1 MTVQSGVDTNSNQIL
16 ELSEATNAQYICNGA
31 NGKDG
36 TDGAMGATSFN
47 AQMVVTNEPIG
58 SHCSDGGSL
67 VSVGWDVNGNAI
79 LDVSEITSFSYIC
92 QGVGGADGFNGSNGL
107 DSLIAINSVKAD
119 ENCFYGGAIYGSGAG
134 TQQKIN

>member
-16 ELSEATNAQYICNGA
+16 ELSEATNAQYICN
-31 NGKDG
+31 
-36 TDGAMGATSFN
+36 GAMGATSFN

-79 LDVSEITSFSYIC
+79 LDASEITSFSYIC

-119 ENCFYGGAIYGSGAG
+119 ENCFYGGAIYGAGAG